1 MKKIYGL
8 IILMA
13 MVVSTVGAQ
22 DVKKVLVFVKDDLA
36 DSLLAGVKSQV
47 DVIKSIEGVTWEF
60 DYVVR
65 DDIENFTDYESYD
78 LCFMTENPGSGQA
91 RFYGIT
97 GVKTLPTLNY
107 KAWAIRTSKEHWPWV
122 DDGEGGNGDNWWAPE
137 LPNTDVAAETKI
149 EILEDHAILDD
160 IDVAVGGTFSLA
172 TEIDPLYLGAPNIQT
187 FTITNTEI
195 DNNATIVAIS
205 NLALDSGMTAINIL
219 YAIEENPGCKKHVV
233 LGTHQR
239 YLEFPT
245 EEMNQLTSGSV
256 KWLLDIEEEVGVR
269 DHRTADFNTLVYP
282 NPAVSNTMVQF
293 NVERQADVE
302 LTVINAVGQ
311 VVYRDLQVYSRG
323 LQNRQIDLSEF
334 TTGLYYVKVRMNGI
348 QQAQKL
354 IIE

>member
-1 MKKIYGL
+1 MKKHYGL

-22 DVKKVLVFVKDDLA
+22 DVKKVLVFVKEELA
-36 DSLLAGVKSQV
+36 DSSLAGVKSQV

-60 DYVVR
+60 DYFVR
-65 DDIENFTDYESYD
+65 EDIEGFDDYESYD
-78 LCFMTENPGSGQA
+78 LCFMTENPSSRHA
-91 RFYGIT
+91 DFYGVT

-107 KAWAIRTSKEHWPWV
+107 KAWAIRTSLENWAWV
-122 DDGEGGNGDNWWAPE
+122 DDESSTDNWWAPE
-137 LPNTDVAAETKI
+137 LLNTDVAAETKI
-149 EILEDHAILDD
+149 EILEDHPILDD

-172 TEIDPLYLGAPNIQT
+172 TAVDPVNLGGPNIQT
-187 FTITNTEI
+187 FTITDTEI

-205 NLALDSGMTAINIL
+205 NLALDSGMAAINIL

-233 LGTHQR
+233 LGTHQG

-256 KWLLDIEEEVGVR
+256 KWLLDLEASTGVR
-269 DHRTADFNTLVYP
+269 DRRAADFNTLVFP

-293 NVERQADVE
+293 NVERQTDVE